1 MTNSHYL
8 LMQAKK
14 YVTNCKFLVWECRI
28 QILTWK
34 LLLLLFSIH
43 FHKSFHFI
51 SFWKEIQNFPREIF
65 KPGHK
70 FHVFTFLDAQAS
82 LVITITIITI
92 ILITNI
98 QSFHEARLRMWWYMV
113 LVTPWVSIITNG
125 HFPQNMM
132 MVAMILSLNGK
143 WLKTKKASYFEK
155 FDNYVSNSWKFLLY
169 C

>member
-1 MTNSHYL
+1 
-8 LMQAKK
+8 MQAKK

-70 FHVFTFLDAQAS
+70 FHVFTFLGAQAS

-92 ILITNI
+92 ITIILITIITNI
-98 QSFHEARLRMWWYMV
+98 QSFHEERLRMWWYMV

-143 WLKTKKASYFEK
+143 WLKTKKASYFVK
-155 FDNYVSNSWKFLLY
+155 NW
-169 C
+169 